1 MSDQPEQNEVD
12 KTIRT
17 KEGSQG
23 TTQALKDLAS
33 VILSKTNT
41 YTPEEVNYLAHS
53 QEFGKKVDKV
63 QNIAHKSGG
72 GEAPEGTILAMEKAL
87 ENGADWLDID
97 LRITKGKSDSEIG
110 TIIISHSPR
119 AEDIDPSSDV
129 KGTIPELTLEQIK
142 KLDAGHNFTKDY
154 KNFPYRG
161 EGLDIPT
168 VEEALAKFPNI
179 RFTMHLLGA
188 NEGIEDELVR
198 VIEKYNAYDRV
209 FIAGFSEEP
218 LIKVKELS
226 GGRIK
231 RSAGARETI
240 EFMAAVKRGE
250 TPSSVDFDFFTP
262 GGEEAQ
268 SRILYEEYGAK
279 LMEIARQKKL
289 PDIDYIVAC
298 KKLGVPVY
306 IWNVNDSE
314 EMMLLV
320 ALGVE
325 GIYTD
330 YPSRLNELK
339 LQYKGG
345 KADVYIIDGV
355 NKKLIAGVAAK
366 RLDWENRM
374 PTPDDIVAEVREME
388 FFLSSIDR

>member
-63 QNIAHKSGG
+63 KNIAHKSGG

-168 VEEALAKFPNI
+168 VSLAKREEKLYLPIKPNPI
-179 RFTMHLLGA
+179 LLSTMPNEVENLLKHVRDEAHRFAIIHHRSRHRKT
-188 NEGIEDELVR
+188 
-198 VIEKYNAYDRV
+198 
-209 FIAGFSEEP
+209 FI
-218 LIKVKELS
+218 
-226 GGRIK
+226 
-231 RSAGARETI
+231 
-240 EFMAAVKRGE
+240 
-250 TPSSVDFDFFTP
+250 
-262 GGEEAQ
+262 
-268 SRILYEEYGAK
+268 
-279 LMEIARQKKL
+279 
-289 PDIDYIVAC
+289 
-298 KKLGVPVY
+298 
-306 IWNVNDSE
+306 
-314 EMMLLV
+314 
-320 ALGVE
+320 
-325 GIYTD
+325 
-330 YPSRLNELK
+330 
-339 LQYKGG
+339 
-345 KADVYIIDGV
+345 
-355 NKKLIAGVAAK
+355 
-366 RLDWENRM
+366 
-374 PTPDDIVAEVREME
+374 
-388 FFLSSIDR
+388 